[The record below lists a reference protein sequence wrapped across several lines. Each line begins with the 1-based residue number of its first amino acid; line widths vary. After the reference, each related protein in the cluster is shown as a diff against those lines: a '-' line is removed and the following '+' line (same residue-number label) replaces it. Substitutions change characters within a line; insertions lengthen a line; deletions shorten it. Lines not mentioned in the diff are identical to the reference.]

1 MKKTLV
7 CAAMAA
13 AGAAHAQDLPKTQL
27 KVVGGLSNLTAYND
41 YEKPFW
47 TKTIPELSKGQVTA
61 DIKGFNEMGLKGPE
75 LLRLMSQGVIE
86 FGTATLSYFASD
98 NPINEAID
106 LAGLAPDAQTA
117 RAVTNA
123 FEPVYARLYG
133 EGNNVKLLGISTY
146 PAQVLFCN
154 AEIKGLADLKG
165 KKVRTSSRTTAEFV
179 EALGGSSVT
188 MAFGEV
194 VPALQNK
201 VVDCAI
207 TGSLSGYSAKWYE
220 VSTHLYALPIN
231 WNQQIHAVNQKA
243 WDKLDPAVRGFLQAN
258 VKTLVDN
265 IWDAAARQTQEG
277 YDCNTG
283 AAACPY
289 PVKGKMVLVQPS
301 EADRALLKK
310 VTQEAVLPVGRAL
323 LGPVRQGLQR
333 HRRQDAGRDRQQVMS
348 RLRCPASD
356 VANDVEHVTGTARR
370 RPSRAGGAGSRRF
383 HRRSAPGDPAES
395 RPMTSTEH
403 FRLLGGC
410 CAAPKAARAWPS
422 GRAGADHRQR
432 PAHFLRR
439 AGPQVP
445 GLHDRR
451 RRRTV
456 ELRLRHQHVLGAG
469 LRHAAARQR
478 ARGRALPIPAGA
490 AVGRAGLAV
499 AGGAGRLHGV
509 PDLLRL

>member
-1 MKKTLV
+1 MKKPLITV
-7 CAAMAA
+7 AIAASLLATAA
-13 AGAAHAQDLPKTQL
+13 LAQDLPKTHL

-86 FGTATLSYFASD
+86 FGTATLAYFASD

-106 LAGLAPDAQTA
+106 LAGLAPDVKTA

-123 FEPVYARLYG
+123 FEPVYAKLYG
-133 EGNNVKLLGISTY
+133 EGANVKLLGISTY

-154 AEIKGLADLKG
+154 ADIKSLADVKG

-179 EALGGSSVT
+179 QALGGSSVT

-243 WDKLDPAVRGFLQAN
+243 WDKLDPKVQTFLQTN
-258 VKTLVDN
+258 IDKLVDD

-289 PVKGKMVLVQPS
+289 PVKGKMVLVEPTA
-301 EADRALLKK
+301 ADRELLKK
-310 VTQEAVLPVGRAL
+310 VLNDAVLPKWAERCSAQCVQDFNATIGKE
-323 LGPVRQGLQR
+323 LGL
-333 HRRQDAGRDRQQVMS
+333 
-348 RLRCPASD
+348 
-356 VANDVEHVTGTARR
+356 VA
-370 RPSRAGGAGSRRF
+370 
-383 HRRSAPGDPAES
+383 
-395 RPMTSTEH
+395 
-403 FRLLGGC
+403 
-410 CAAPKAARAWPS
+410 KK
-422 GRAGADHRQR
+422 
-432 PAHFLRR
+432 
-439 AGPQVP
+439 
-445 GLHDRR
+445 
-451 RRRTV
+451 
-456 ELRLRHQHVLGAG
+456 
-469 LRHAAARQR
+469 
-478 ARGRALPIPAGA
+478 
-490 AVGRAGLAV
+490 
-499 AGGAGRLHGV
+499 
-509 PDLLRL
+509 